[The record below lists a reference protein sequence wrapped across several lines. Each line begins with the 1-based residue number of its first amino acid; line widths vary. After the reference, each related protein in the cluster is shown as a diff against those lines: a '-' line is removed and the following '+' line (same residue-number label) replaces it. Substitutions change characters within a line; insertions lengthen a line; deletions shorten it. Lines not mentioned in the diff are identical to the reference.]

1 MSPSNAKSPAERN
14 NTIIIV
20 VSYLCLLYLVISF
33 ATKSGFFDSTEPVI
47 YNEIEFSV
55 LSSMPKKEEAAK
67 ILHDVDSQIDK
78 IRKHIDSKFSNDYIL
93 DQEVKFKGKGDLLR
107 KIKRRLSTT
116 YKRDSLKE
124 NYPSKPKVDVSYNL
138 NKGNTIALCLRNYE
152 NVEDFH
158 EFNEIMF
165 VSIHE
170 LAHSLNCDE
179 TSLLCGNSYGHDNMF
194 WYIFKILLENAIEC
208 GAYKKKDYRDSPVQY
223 CSMKIT
229 YSPLYDKSL
238 DDLNMVRT
246 EWS

>member
-1 MSPSNAKSPAERN
+1 
-14 NTIIIV
+14 
-20 VSYLCLLYLVISF
+20 
-33 ATKSGFFDSTEPVI
+33 
-47 YNEIEFSV
+47 
-55 LSSMPKKEEAAK
+55 
-67 ILHDVDSQIDK
+67 
-78 IRKHIDSKFSNDYIL
+78 
-93 DQEVKFKGKGDLLR
+93 LLR

-208 GAYKKKDYRDSPVQY
+208 EAYKKKDYRDSPVQY

-238 DDLNMVRT
+238 DDVNMMKT
-246 EWS
+246 NWS